1 MNDEQ
6 IEIVADVL
14 ELIQVNQNALA
25 AAIEELALWSK
36 ASGSSKAHRNVV
48 TALQTL
54 DQNAEGV
61 ANALKLLR
69 QEKLRVDDRFK
80 S

>member
-1 MNDEQ
+1 MNDGQ

-36 ASGSSKAHRNVV
+36 ASNSSKAHRNVV

-54 DQNAEGV
+54 DQNAEGI
-61 ANALKLLR
+61 ASALKLLR